1 MKNIKIYLWV
11 LLTVTLWG
19 TSFAITKI
27 GITNLNPVHFLFLRV
42 LFSSIIFGFSL
53 MIIPKSKKIISLK
66 DLYQLI
72 ILSFIGISGYFI
84 VQYSALKYTTAVNAS
99 LLIAISPIF
108 IALYMHFSKNEL
120 INKLQ
125 GYGILISFLGVC
137 LIITNGKINGLFS
150 NSSVIGDGLMIIN
163 AGMLA
168 IFTIRAKYLL
178 KKYDPFV
185 LIAYMNIS
193 ALITLI
199 PIVFTNNFIS
209 KTSLFN
215 VIGGIENKT
224 YLAALYLAMFCTVIG
239 YYGWYRGIKELG
251 ASRTSVFNYLNPLV
265 ATITSNLLLHE
276 GMTTYTFLGSLLAIS
291 GLLINNKFKSDNS
304 KKEILSSTNQ
314 KV

>member
-1 MKNIKIYLWV
+1 M
-11 LLTVTLWG
+11 
-19 TSFAITKI
+19 
-27 GITNLNPVHFLFLRV
+27 
-42 LFSSIIFGFSL
+42 
-53 MIIPKSKKIISLK
+53 
-66 DLYQLI
+66 
-72 ILSFIGISGYFI
+72 
-84 VQYSALKYTTAVNAS
+84 
-99 LLIAISPIF
+99 
-108 IALYMHFSKNEL
+108 

-209 KTSLFN
+209 KTSLLN
-215 VIGGIENKT
+215 VIGGIESKA
-224 YLAALYLAMFCTVIG
+224 YLAALYLAIFCTVIG
-239 YYGWYRGIKELG
+239 YYGWYKGIKELG

>member
-53 MIIPKSKKIISLK
+53 MVIPKSKKIISLK

-209 KTSLFN
+209 KTSFLN
-215 VIGGIENKT
+215 VIGGIESKA
-224 YLAALYLAMFCTVIG
+224 YLAALYLAIFCTVIG
-239 YYGWYRGIKELG
+239 YYGWYKGIKELG

-265 ATITSNLLLHE
+265 ATITSNILLHE
-276 GMTTYTFLGSLLAIS
+276 GMTIYTFLGSLLAIS
-291 GLLINNKFKSDNS
+291 GLLINNKFKKDPS
-304 KKEILSSTNQ
+304 KKEIFSSTNQ

>member
-1 MKNIKIYLWV
+1 MKNTKIYLWV

-19 TSFAITKI
+19 TSFAVTKI
-27 GITNLNPVHFLFLRV
+27 GITDLSPVHFLFLRV
-42 LFSSIIFGFSL
+42 LFSSIIFGLSL
-53 MIIPKSKKIISLK
+53 IVIPKSKKMISLK
-66 DLYQLI
+66 DLYQLV

-125 GYGILISFLGVC
+125 GYGILLSFLGVC
-137 LIITNGKINGLFS
+137 LIITNGRIDGLFS
-150 NSSVIGDGLMIIN
+150 NTSVIGDGLMIIN
-163 AGMLA
+163 AVMLA
-168 IFTIRAKYLL
+168 IFTISAKDLL

-199 PIVFTNNFIS
+199 PIVFTDNFIS

-215 VIGGIENKT
+215 VIGDIQSKT
-224 YLAALYLAMFCTVIG
+224 YLAALYLAIFCTVIG

-276 GMTTYTFLGSLLAIS
+276 GMTTYTFLGSLFSIS
-291 GLLINNKFKSDNS
+291 GLLVNNKFKSDPS
-304 KKEILSSTNQ
+304 KKGLLPTVNQ

>member
-53 MIIPKSKKIISLK
+53 MVIPKSKKIISLK

-209 KTSLFN
+209 KTSLLN
-215 VIGGIENKT
+215 VIGGIESKA
-224 YLAALYLAMFCTVIG
+224 YLAALYLAIFCTVIG
-239 YYGWYRGIKELG
+239 YYGWYKGIKELG